1 VITEEEIKTAQLFHI
16 LTGVEP
22 LYVIPFEQGDKPGVL
37 IVVECGLAAPAVGR
51 GGAFVKAIARTT
63 GRVVIVAEKCDPAYT
78 AKWLFKAANV
88 IDARVEGNKLV
99 VEVPPQD
106 LGVAIGRN
114 SWRLNLAKRLF
125 RDLYGLDV
133 EIRPRL
139 AGK

>member
-1 VITEEEIKTAQLFHI
+1 VITEEEIKTAQLFYV
-16 LTGVEP
+16 LTGIEP

-37 IVVECGLAAPAVGR
+37 ITVECGLAAPAVGR
-51 GGAFVKAIARTT
+51 NGAFVKAIARAT
-63 GRVVIVAEKCDPAYT
+63 GKVVIVVEKCDPAYT
-78 AKWLFKAANV
+78 AKWLFRLANV
-88 IDARVEGNKLV
+88 LDVRVEGNKVV

-125 RDLYGLDV
+125 RDLYDLDV

-139 AGK
+139 AEK

>member
-1 VITEEEIKTAQLFHI
+1 MTTENEIKTAQFFHVLKGI
-16 LTGVEP
+16 EP
-22 LYVIPFEQGDKPGVL
+22 LYVISFEQGDKPGVL

-78 AKWLFKAANV
+78 AKWFFKAANV
-88 IDARVEGNKLV
+88 LDARVEGNRLV
-99 VEVPPQD
+99 VEVPPHD

-114 SWRLNLAKRLF
+114 CWRLNLAKRLF

-133 EIRPRL
+133 EVKPRL
-139 AGK
+139 AKK